1 MTKDTKEAPR
11 EIWAGQEFN
20 LWSAFKFRD
29 DDVRYVRADTVESG
43 EAVARIKSAD
53 EYGPIIEWTRHWVDL
68 IGKKLY
74 IKP

>member
-1 MTKDTKEAPR
+1 VARPKSARIT
-11 EIWAGQEFN
+11 AGQEDTIRGAASRVPQN
-20 LWSAFKFRD
+20 